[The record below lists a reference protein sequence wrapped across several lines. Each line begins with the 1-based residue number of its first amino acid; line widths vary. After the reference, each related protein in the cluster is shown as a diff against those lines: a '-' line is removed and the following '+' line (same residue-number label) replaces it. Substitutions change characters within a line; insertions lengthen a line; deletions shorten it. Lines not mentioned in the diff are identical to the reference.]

1 MRLMPRSL
9 RGRLIVSAVAF
20 IVLAILATGVAVQV
34 SLHRFVQGQI
44 DQRLDSEVMQLAS
57 SFEAGAGGR
66 LVMSRN
72 VDGPPFDD
80 PRSGWVWLARSG
92 EDTWASRGL
101 RPTDLAMPPLPKEA
115 RPHPATL
122 EGQGAGGRRLRG
134 RAFIMQVAGRPL
146 GVMAAAPLEA
156 EVAPLRDALVPVA
169 LVLILLGCGLIAA
182 TLLQVRLGLRPL
194 DRLRDD
200 LAAVR
205 IGRLEHLPTQQPA
218 EVRPLAEELNSLLD
232 QHAANLERARRH
244 VANLAHALKT
254 PLATLGLA
262 LEEPARD
269 PDRSLR
275 GLTLA
280 MDRRIRHHLARAR
293 AAALSP
299 TARMRLPLAERI
311 NDHVAAFAK
320 IYAERGIQCR
330 AEIPTDLAVACDGQD
345 LDEMMGNLLDNAFK
359 WARGAVRVEA
369 LAEGRRVRL
378 RISDDG
384 PGVAQEHIA
393 AVLKPGKRLD
403 EETPGDGFGLAIVQE
418 LAELYGGSL
427 TLGRAEGGGL
437 LAQLDLPGAWVD
449 AEAA

>member
-9 RGRLIVSAVAF
+9 RGRLIVSAVTF

-57 SFEAGAGGR
+57 AFEAGADGR

-72 VDGPPFDD
+72 VEAPPFDD

-92 EDTWASRGL
+92 DSTWVSRGL
-101 RPTDLAMPPLPKEA
+101 GSIDPQMPPRPDEA
-115 RPHPATL
+115 RPHGATL
-122 EGQGAGGRRLRG
+122 ESGPGGRQLRG
-134 RAFIMQVAGRPL
+134 RALIMRVAGRPL

-169 LVLILLGCGLIAA
+169 IVLILLGGGLIVA

-254 PLATLGLA
+254 PLAALGLA

-311 NDHVAAFAK
+311 ADHVAAFAK

-330 AEIPTDLAVACDGQD
+330 VEIPRDLAVACDGQD

-359 WARGAVRVEA
+359 WARGVVSVEA

-378 RISDDG
+378 QIGDDG
-384 PGVAQEHIA
+384 PGVAPEHIA

-437 LAQLDLPGAWVD
+437 LAQLDLPGAWTD
-449 AEAA
+449 GEAA